1 LTEADS
7 NSVRADP
14 GLFTQ
19 PTGSARIDHTQ
30 VHSQG
35 IARYDLATEAA
46 KLTPEEEVKVAQK
59 IGGVW
64 QVVVMNLDPEFFS
77 INRIT
82 QIKQANQQNAV
93 LEAREALSSWRDS
106 FPAKATRYNM
116 IKGLCEAGHRGQAE
130 EVFTAALVA
139 RVVPN

>member
-1 LTEADS
+1 
-7 NSVRADP
+7 
-14 GLFTQ
+14 
-19 PTGSARIDHTQ
+19 
-30 VHSQG
+30 
-35 IARYDLATEAA
+35 
-46 KLTPEEEVKVAQK
+46 LTPEEEVKVAQK